1 MKQVPYRLAIYL
13 ESQNQNTAELE
24 GEKKALG
31 PPLFYGCGVS
41 DDWLVRTKQD
51 IKQSLNMATCHSD
64 RKRSDRF
71 RWMMVV
77 AVK

>member
-1 MKQVPYRLAIYL
+1 MKQVPCLLAIYL
-13 ESQNQNTAELE
+13 ESQNQNTTELGGE
-24 GEKKALG
+24 GKALG
-31 PPLFYGCGVS
+31 SPLFYGCGVS
-41 DDWLVRTKQD
+41 DDWLLRTNQG
-51 IKQSLNMATCHSD
+51 IKQSLIVVPCHFD